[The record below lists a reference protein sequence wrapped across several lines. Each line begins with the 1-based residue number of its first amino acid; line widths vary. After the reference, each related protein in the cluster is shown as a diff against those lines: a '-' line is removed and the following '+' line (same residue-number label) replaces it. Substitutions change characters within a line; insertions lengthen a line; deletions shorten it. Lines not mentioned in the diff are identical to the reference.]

1 MCRTRQERRN
11 LTRREI
17 SRKKE
22 ILNHHFNSQP
32 IVEGKLDK
40 GKVHCSCG
48 ICSQK
53 SSKIQTK
60 TNSYS
65 CNSKTLLSHRDLK
78 NLEKMKEAE
87 AIQPEPHP
95 LIPIIL
101 LRKNYISDYGNAY
114 HLVAKTFLENLKSS
128 FGEECFPYFIDFPYL
143 IFCSGESKIL
153 SNFEIEISQKMLFAL
168 AKTQKD
174 FHLLKN
180 YEDIIKASL
189 IDFSAYI
196 EDYLKKNNL
205 EHKSC
210 IWLK

>member
-101 LRKNYISDYGNAY
+101 LRKNYISDYGNTY
-114 HLVAKTFLENLKSS
+114 YLVAKTFLENLKSS
-128 FGEECFPYFIDFPYL
+128 FEEDYFPYFIDFPYL
-143 IFCSGESKIL
+143 IFCSGESKML

-168 AKTQKD
+168 AKTQED